1 MGAGGSTLKGEEY
14 FKKAEASKQLSDQI
28 LKIFFTRA
36 DFRDLLSLASL
47 TSCSSYVFT
56 TSEAL
61 QRLFT
66 TLQVYPKLGKKGEIL
81 FAPVSKLAPGLLA
94 TKESDQEK
102 RKAMD
107 ERNAVCMDVAY
118 FYVRIFQIYAALAL
132 TVLDASP
139 LRKRSLGSVG
149 KASAG
154 PQKGVFMGGAM
165 GQMSQKG
172 GALTERTA
180 GYKQLKDTG
189 VLAPFLEILEL
200 ASEFNR
206 SSDGKTIFIK
216 TKEEK
221 TFFYIELDYTNI
233 STGVDVPCY
242 YKYGNV
248 LITDRLRF
256 EKQLNNTITMI
267 IEDQPVIQ
275 FTKTGNPVQPWV
287 FRCIADNEDTINVDV
302 FKRCIDRFFL
312 PKVEAQV
319 SSGATGLGAGGVIRP
334 AGYTGASGTSG
345 TFGRAGPGIAL
356 PTGASSFQ
364 SFDEIRK
371 VFDKRFKGEDFPKA
385 YCIARAM
392 TLLNPLFDSE
402 LIDKS
407 QPFYSQ
413 ICSQKYDFEL
423 TDTMPRADRTPAANV
438 YLKSLVALYYDD
450 FTVKGS
456 TVQFIQT
463 ETGRSSLRDAS
474 KKLALLYN
482 IRDNQET
489 FIESTQRFRHFG
501 ICPAGASAKLLQITK
516 KEFVK
521 KLQAEVIGPMLQ
533 FQEEHTKKVNELLKK
548 MFLVDGKG
556 DLRFQPALRN
566 GGKAAVTEFSRMA
579 AALLLNY
586 YLKSEAYYIKGVLM
600 FEDKANAGS
609 YAFI

>member
-139 LRKRSLGSVG
+139 LRKRSLVQVG
-149 KASAG
+149 KPSTG
-154 PQKGVFMGGAM
+154 PQKGVFMGG
-165 GQMSQKG
+165 GSQKG
-172 GALTERTA
+172 GAIRVKSPIFGQMKSIPSMAPFIELEALQKNFDLQEGTTSYLKLQTNRGIFSIEWM
-180 GYKQLKDTG
+180 YEQLK
-189 VLAPFLEILEL
+189 
-200 ASEFNR
+200 
-206 SSDGKTIFIK
+206 
-216 TKEEK
+216 KEEPVK
-221 TFFYIELDYTNI
+221 
-233 STGVDVPCY
+233 CY
-242 YKYGNV
+242 YLYK
-248 LITDRLRF
+248 
-256 EKQLNNTITMI
+256 NTIVESSVEFTTTDPMKVVMA
-267 IEDQPVIQ
+267 IEGVPLIE
-275 FTKTGNPVQPWV
+275 FTKTGLPPRPWV
-287 FRCIADNEDTINVDV
+287 FRCATDNTDTDNIED
-302 FKRCIDRFFL
+302 FKTCIDTFFM
-312 PKVEAQV
+312 PKAEAQQATSGSGGV
-319 SSGATGLGAGGVIRP
+319 ARGATYATTTS
-334 AGYTGASGTSG
+334 TGA
-345 TFGRAGPGIAL
+345 RLGPGIQVS
-356 PTGASSFQ
+356 TGASSFQ

-407 QPFYSQ
+407 QPYYSQ

-438 YLKSLVALYYDD
+438 YLRSLVALYYDD

-456 TVQFIQT
+456 TVQFVQT
-463 ETGRSSLRDAS
+463 ETGRSTLRDAS

-482 IRDNQET
+482 IKDNQET

-501 ICPAGASAKLLQITK
+501 VCPAGSGSRLLQITK
-516 KEFVK
+516 KEFAK
-521 KLQAEVIGPMLQ
+521 KLQAEVVQPMLN

-548 MFLVDGKG
+548 MFSVDAKG

-579 AALLLNY
+579 ASLLLNY

-600 FEDKANAGS
+600 FENKDNTGS
-609 YAFI
+609 YVFV